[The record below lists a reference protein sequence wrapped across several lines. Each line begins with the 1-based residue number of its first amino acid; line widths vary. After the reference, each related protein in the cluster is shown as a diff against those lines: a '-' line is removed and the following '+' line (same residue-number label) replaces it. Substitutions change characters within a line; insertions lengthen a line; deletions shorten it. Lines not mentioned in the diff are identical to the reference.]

1 MSTSQ
6 RTHNGGLY
14 CSEGSTHV
22 NRPSVRVRQP
32 PGGGQ
37 TGGWMNGY
45 QEDPKTEAKRDDYN
59 VKTIPPKDNIPN
71 RNLLSND
78 VIVGGSQDQ
87 APVQKHSARTNRSN
101 ESSFSLAH
109 EENQTGHQ
117 GEYNAMYCT
126 EGNQVR
132 NRPSVRVHGEK
143 QRDYNILHF
152 QS

>member
-22 NRPSVRVRQP
+22 SRPSVRVAQP

-37 TGGWMNGY
+37 TGGWLNGY
-45 QEDPKTEAKRDDYN
+45 SDDQKPVEKPVSREQNRQQE
-59 VKTIPPKDNIPN
+59 
-71 RNLLSND
+71 
-78 VIVGGSQDQ
+78 
-87 APVQKHSARTNRSN
+87 PVETNERQSVRTNRSN
-101 ESSFSLAH
+101 ESSFSLA
-109 EENQTGHQ
+109 QDQ
-117 GEYNAMYCT
+117 APPPKQEYNALYCT

-143 QRDYNILHF
+143 SRGYNILH
-152 QS
+152 QN

>member
-22 NRPSVRVRQP
+22 SRPSVRVAQP

-45 QEDPKTEAKRDDYN
+45 SDDPKPVEKPQSRQQ
-59 VKTIPPKDNIPN
+59 PE
-71 RNLLSND
+71 
-78 VIVGGSQDQ
+78 
-87 APVQKHSARTNRSN
+87 PVQEKVERQSVRTNRSN
-101 ESSFSLAH
+101 ESSFSLAQ
-109 EENQTGHQ
+109 EDPTPQTKKG
-117 GEYNAMYCT
+117 GEYTSLYCT

-143 QRDYNILHF
+143 SRGYNILHPNN
-152 QS
+152 

>member
-22 NRPSVRVRQP
+22 SRPSVRVQQP

-37 TGGWMNGY
+37 TGGWLNGY
-45 QEDPKTEAKRDDYN
+45 ADDQKPVENPQPRDQRQQSEPTQSDK
-59 VKTIPPKDNIPN
+59 VE
-71 RNLLSND
+71 RQS
-78 VIVGGSQDQ
+78 V
-87 APVQKHSARTNRSN
+87 RTNRSN
-101 ESSFSLAH
+101 ESSFSLGQ
-109 EENQTGHQ
+109 EEPAPQQKQKG
-117 GEYNAMYCT
+117 GEYTALYCT

-143 QRDYNILHF
+143 PRGYNILHPNN
-152 QS
+152 